1 VTSRAI
7 EDHRAPQGFPRR
19 RQERPARR
27 LRLKLESLESRA
39 SGGAA
44 RVSARI
50 RWEDSGREPFD
61 LAFDAEGD
69 AAQDVC
75 ADPSAI
81 LLAAAI
87 PAMRWGER
95 RIAIEGT
102 VCPRL
107 RDGLG
112 AAAAILRAWYGP
124 PRLMPAI
131 EPSAGFA
138 APVPPPDRGSAAF
151 LSGGMDS
158 LDVFLRNRCQFPDGH
173 PSRLVGALHVSGL
186 PYTGPPGSSSHESFV
201 GRSRSAA
208 AAMARGLGV
217 PLTFVRTN
225 LADIDR
231 DFLFFRQEYFG
242 SAYAAIAQLFWRR
255 FASVSFASAQQYGFR
270 LDPLGSHPLLD
281 PLYSTGALA
290 FRHEGAER
298 TRLQKAETL
307 ATRPDLLPDLHVCLK
322 TPLESAGRNCGRCE
336 KCLHTQ
342 IELLLAGAPAAAAAF
357 PSGALGVEAIR
368 AIPPDPHT
376 TFFWRPLPPRLRQ
389 AGRNDLADAIERKLE
404 EMERTRDW
412 VREAGWRGKLRSI
425 DRRYLGSALVGMRR
439 AMLGRRR
446 PRLPGAE

>member
-1 VTSRAI
+1 MRI
-7 EDHRAPQGFPRR
+7 EG
-19 RQERPARR
+19 
-27 LRLKLESLESRA
+27 LEA
-39 SGGAA
+39 AAAGGAA

-50 RWEDSGREPFD
+50 VWEDCPREPFD
-61 LAFDAEGD
+61 LAFDAHGEATAD
-69 AAQDVC
+69 LR
-75 ADPSAI
+75 ADPNAI
-81 LLAAAI
+81 LLAAI
-87 PAMRWGER
+87 LPAMRCGER
-95 RIAIEGT
+95 RISIEGT

-112 AAAAILRAWYGP
+112 AAAAILRGWYGP
-124 PRLMPAI
+124 PRLLPAI

-138 APVPPPDRGSAAF
+138 APVPAAGGGAAAF

-158 LDVFLRNRCQFPDGH
+158 LDVFLRNHSQFPDGH
-173 PSRLVGALHVSGL
+173 PARIGEALHVSGL

-201 GRSRSAA
+201 TRSRSAA

-217 PLTFVRTN
+217 PPTFVRTN
-225 LADIDR
+225 LADVDR

-242 SAYAAIAQLFWRR
+242 SAYAAIAHLFSRR
-255 FASVSFASAQQYGFR
+255 FGSVSFASAQQYGIR

-298 TRLQKAETL
+298 TRLQKAEML

-336 KCLHTQ
+336 KCLHTR
-342 IELLLAGAPAAAAAF
+342 IELLLAGAEAAAAAF
-357 PSGALGVEAIR
+357 PADGLGVEEIR

-389 AGRNDLADAIERKLE
+389 AGRHDLADAIERKLE
-404 EMERTRDW
+404 EMERTRAWARD
-412 VREAGWRGKLRSI
+412 AGWRGRLRRV
-425 DRRYLGSALVGMRR
+425 DRRYLGSALLGLRR
-439 AMLGRRR
+439 AMGRWGGN
-446 PRLPGAE
+446 GAS

>member
-1 VTSRAI
+1 M
-7 EDHRAPQGFPRR
+7 
-19 RQERPARR
+19 
-27 LRLKLESLESRA
+27 KLERLEAGS
-39 SGGAA
+39 SGGAS

-50 RWEDSGREPFD
+50 LWEDSDREPFD
-61 LAFDAEGD
+61 LAFEAHGEAAGD
-69 AAQDVC
+69 LR
-75 ADPSAI
+75 ADPNAI

-87 PAMRWGER
+87 PAMRCGER
-95 RIAIEGT
+95 RIAIEGE

-112 AAAAILRAWYGP
+112 AAAAILRGWYGP
-124 PRLMPAI
+124 PRLLPAI

-138 APVPPPDRGSAAF
+138 APAPAPGGRSAAF

-158 LDVFLRNRCQFPDGH
+158 LDIFLRNRSHFPDGH
-173 PSRLVGALHVSGL
+173 PSRFGEALHVSGL
-186 PYTGPPGSSSHESFV
+186 PYTGPPGSSSRESFV
-201 GRSRSAA
+201 SRACSAA
-208 AAMARGLGV
+208 AELARGLGV

-242 SAYAAIAQLFWRR
+242 SAYAAIAHLFSRR
-255 FASVSFASAQQYGFR
+255 FTSVSFASAQQLGFR

-298 TRLQKAETL
+298 TRLEKAETL
-307 ATRPDLLPDLHVCLK
+307 ATRPDLLPNLHVCLK
-322 TPLESAGRNCGRCE
+322 TPLESAGRNCGHCE

-342 IELLLAGAPAAAAAF
+342 IELLLAGAPAGAAAF
-357 PSGALGVEAIR
+357 PPGALGVEALR

-376 TFFWRPLPPRLRQ
+376 IFFWRPLPPRLRQ

-412 VREAGWRGKLRSI
+412 VREAGWRGRLRSI
-425 DRRYLGSALVGMRR
+425 DRRFLGSALVGMRR
-439 AMLGRRR
+439 ALFRRRQPRR
-446 PRLPGAE
+446 PRAE